1 MRHLILGD
9 AKGFLTMFI
18 RKKRHRSGNIGVIVV
33 EKIGGKMKELAT
45 IGVAYNEDEV
55 EYLVNEVKVWISK
68 EESRRH
74 PQLDLYGEEREACDR
89 EREEVRRV
97 LSNVSNILLNGCD
110 LILDR
115 TFDRIGFN
123 RIDDEVFRKLVK
135 ARLAYPTSKA
145 ATVEYLKNH
154 FDEDVDLSKIYRYLD
169 KLSDHQHEIV
179 QDISVRHTAKL
190 FGGNIGVLFYDVTT
204 LYFEAD
210 YEDDLRK
217 TGFSKE
223 GRHSNPQIILGLL
236 VSLGGYPLVY
246 CIRR

>member
-1 MRHLILGD
+1 MD
-9 AKGFLTMFI
+9 FK
-18 RKKRHRSGNIGVIVV
+18 
-33 EKIGGKMKELAT
+33 EK
-45 IGVAYNEDEV
+45 
-55 EYLVNEVKVWISK
+55 
-68 EESRRH
+68 SRRH
-74 PQLDLYGEEREACDR
+74 PQLDLFGEEREACDR
-89 EREEVRRV
+89 ERDEVRRV

-169 KLSDHQHEIV
+169 KLSGHQHEIV

-190 FGGNIGVLFYDVTT
+190 FGGNIGVLF
-204 LYFEAD
+204 L
-210 YEDDLRK
+210 
-217 TGFSKE
+217 
-223 GRHSNPQIILGLL
+223 
-236 VSLGGYPLVY
+236 
-246 CIRR
+246 

>member
-33 EKIGGKMKELAT
+33 EKIGGKMKELVT

-55 EYLVNEVKVWISK
+55 ENLVNEAKEWISK
-68 EESRRH
+68 EKSRRH

-123 RIDDEVFRKLVK
+123 RIDDDVFRKLVK

-145 ATVEYLKNH
+145 ATVEYL
-154 FDEDVDLSKIYRYLD
+154 
-169 KLSDHQHEIV
+169 
-179 QDISVRHTAKL
+179 
-190 FGGNIGVLFYDVTT
+190 
-204 LYFEAD
+204 
-210 YEDDLRK
+210 
-217 TGFSKE
+217 
-223 GRHSNPQIILGLL
+223 
-236 VSLGGYPLVY
+236 
-246 CIRR
+246 

>member
-1 MRHLILGD
+1 MGD
-9 AKGFLTMFI
+9 TKDILTMFV
-18 RKKRHRSGNIGVIVV
+18 RKKRYPSGNIGVIVV

-45 IGVAYNEDEV
+45 IGVAYSEDEV
-55 EYLVNEVKVWISK
+55 ENLVNEAKEWISK

-154 FDEDVDLSKIYRYLD
+154 FDEIWTFQKSIAILTNLATISTKSYRT
-169 KLSDHQHEIV
+169 SACSIQQNCSVE
-179 QDISVRHTAKL
+179 ISVC
-190 FGGNIGVLFYDVTT
+190 Y
-204 LYFEAD
+204 
-210 YEDDLRK
+210 
-217 TGFSKE
+217 S
-223 GRHSNPQIILGLL
+223 
-236 VSLGGYPLVY
+236 
-246 CIRR
+246 

>member
-1 MRHLILGD
+1 LHTLILGY
-9 AKGFLTMFI
+9 AKGFLTMFVK
-18 RKKRHRSGNIGVIVV
+18 RKKNRSGTTSVV
-33 EKIGGKMKELAT
+33 VAEKTKGIYKELIT
-45 IGVAYNEDEV
+45 IGVAKDSNEIDS
-55 EYLVNEVKVWISK
+55 LVNAGHKWISK

-154 FDEDVDLSKIYRYLD
+154 FDEDVDLSRIYRYLD
-169 KLSDHQHEIV
+169 KLSDHQHEVV

-190 FGGNIGVLFYDVTT
+190 FGGNIGVLFMMSPHFTLKRIMRTT
-204 LYFEAD
+204 CARPAFLKR
-210 YEDDLRK
+210 DDTVILR
-217 TGFSKE
+217 SY
-223 GRHSNPQIILGLL
+223 SACL
-236 VSLGGYPLVY
+236 
-246 CIRR
+246 